1 VVAVVLVETSALTE
15 ALVVLVAV
23 VPVGQA
29 VMVQVGREVQVLQA
43 KALVEE
49 QVVTAEVVVQ
59 HVEVAVLVAEQ
70 VVLETSGQLMLLLL
84 DLQEES
90 VLHLTFLVLA

>member
-1 VVAVVLVETSALTE
+1 MLLM
-15 ALVVLVAV
+15 VVLVA
-23 VPVGQA
+23 
-29 VMVQVGREVQVLQA
+29 QVLH
-43 KALVEE
+43 LPL
-49 QVVTAEVVVQ
+49 QVHLLLTQ
-59 HVEVAVLVAEQ
+59 VAVAVVAQLLAEQ

>member
-1 VVAVVLVETSALTE
+1 VVALVLVETSALTE

-23 VPVGQA
+23 VLVGQA

-59 HVEVAVLVAEQ
+59 HVEVAVQAVAQ

>member
-1 VVAVVLVETSALTE
+1 VAVL
-15 ALVVLVAV
+15 AV
-23 VPVGQA
+23 QA

-59 HVEVAVLVAEQ
+59 HVEVAVQAVAQ